1 MTMTLLH
8 PHRTTA
14 VLFIALTM
22 IHNINVSINCLNR
35 LKKIF
40 FFLDLKIKII
50 FVVLNQKLSRWNPRW
65 DEPWAVLPVSKR
77 GTTSQMYRCK
87 DVSCYKHKHMRRW
100 NWRSHTTWWSESDSH
115 TATSFNFS
123 SQITLW
129 KRRWGFFCFVFWY
142 FGNKTDIYLTVR
154 VSAGLCFPLIIF
166 SYWVRL
172 GNLMYR

>member
-14 VLFIALTM
+14 VLFIPLTM

-35 LKKIF
+35 LKKKKK

-87 DVSCYKHKHMRRW
+87 DVSCYKHKHTCAAGIEGLTQHDGAR
-100 NWRSHTTWWSESDSH
+100 
-115 TATSFNFS
+115 AT
-123 SQITLW
+123 
-129 KRRWGFFCFVFWY
+129 
-142 FGNKTDIYLTVR
+142 LTQQQV
-154 VSAGLCFPLIIF
+154 LIFPLKLLCERDVEVFFVLFFDILEIKLIF
-166 SYWVRL
+166 TWLWEWVL
-172 GNLMYR
+172 VFVVH

>member
-1 MTMTLLH
+1 MTMTSLH

-14 VLFIALTM
+14 VLFIALTV

-40 FFLDLKIKII
+40 LVDLKIKII

-87 DVSCYKHKHMRRW
+87 DVSCYKHKHAAGIEGLTQHDGAR
-100 NWRSHTTWWSESDSH
+100 
-115 TATSFNFS
+115 ATLTQQQWSFNFS

-129 KRRWGFFCFVFWY
+129 KRRWGFFCCCFLIFW
-142 FGNKTDIYLTVR
+142 K
-154 VSAGLCFPLIIF
+154 
-166 SYWVRL
+166 
-172 GNLMYR
+172 